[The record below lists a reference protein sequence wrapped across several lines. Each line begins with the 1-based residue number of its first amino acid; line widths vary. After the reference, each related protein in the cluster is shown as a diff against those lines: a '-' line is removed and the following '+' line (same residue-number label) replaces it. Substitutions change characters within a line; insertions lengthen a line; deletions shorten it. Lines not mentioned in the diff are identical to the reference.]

1 MSDAGHDF
9 PHDTVL
15 DGPVRDAE
23 DGAPTASYAERLAV
37 AEAQVEALADSFE
50 SWARGDLAALQDAL
64 QGAGQMSRRRQ
75 ELDRIFKI
83 AHDMKGQ
90 GSTFGYNLLT
100 EIAGSLCD
108 FIRRLTELSD
118 ADLVVVRHHVSAL
131 GVVLEKRIK
140 GTGGELGQQIIA
152 RLRQLAE
159 PDDDRPEPA

>member
-1 MSDAGHDF
+1 MCAAVHDF
-9 PHDTVL
+9 PDDAVL
-15 DGPVRDAE
+15 DSAVRDAD

-50 SWARGDLAALQDAL
+50 SWARGDLAALQVAL

-75 ELDRIFKI
+75 EFDRIFQV

-108 FIRRLTELSD
+108 FIRRLTEPSD
-118 ADLVVVRHHVSAL
+118 AVLVLVRHHVSAL
-131 GVVLEKRIK
+131 NVVLEKRIK
-140 GTGGELGQQIIA
+140 GSGGELGQQIIA
-152 RLRQLAE
+152 RLRQLTE

>member
-1 MSDAGHDF
+1 MCAAGHDF
-9 PHDTVL
+9 PDDTVL
-15 DGPVRDAE
+15 DGPVRDAD

-50 SWARGDLAALQDAL
+50 SWARGDLAALQVAL

-75 ELDRIFKI
+75 EFDRIFQV

-108 FIRRLTELSD
+108 FLRRLTDPTD

-131 GVVLEKRIK
+131 NVVLEQRIK
-140 GTGGELGQQIIA
+140 GSGGELGQQIIA
-152 RLRQLAE
+152 RLRQLTE

>member
-1 MSDAGHDF
+1 MCAAGHDF
-9 PHDTVL
+9 PDDTVL
-15 DGPVRDAE
+15 DGPVRDAD
-23 DGAPTASYAERLAV
+23 DGAPTASYAERLAA

-75 ELDRIFKI
+75 EFDRIFQV

-108 FIRRLTELSD
+108 FLRRLTDPSD
-118 ADLVVVRHHVSAL
+118 ADLVVVRHHVNAL
-131 GVVLEKRIK
+131 NVVLEQRIK
-140 GTGGELGQQIIA
+140 GSGGELGEQVIA
-152 RLRQLAE
+152 RLRQLTE